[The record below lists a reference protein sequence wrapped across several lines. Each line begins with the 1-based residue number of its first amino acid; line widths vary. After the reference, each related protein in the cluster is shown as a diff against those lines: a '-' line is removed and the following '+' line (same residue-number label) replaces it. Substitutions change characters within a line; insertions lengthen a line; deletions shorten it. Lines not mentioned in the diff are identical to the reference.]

1 MMSYAASAQRN
12 GFLLA
17 VVHIVN
23 RDWTA
28 LVQVYKK
35 LGFIP
40 EDIDAKPIEVA
51 LEDALPDVLDAD
63 ISELNFKNVVGKLG
77 DIMYKFP
84 FALPP
89 FYISIIRCLGVLE
102 GLAIQV
108 DPSSRIISE
117 AYPYIANRVL
127 TDDSQEELRE
137 ALRRLIFTADG
148 HIRWSRL
155 ESLLDE
161 AKESSRFDEAK
172 ESSRFDVVQTV
183 DKLVDYVI
191 SSKGEELLN
200 DIADQ
205 IVFEADSLGQD
216 TLIYVAQAAGALAI
230 RDERGAAKALRSLVE
245 LVQDSGN
252 DENKDQEAGTA
263 TKGIGKV
270 LNSLTETLPEPTPA
284 MKRTMK
290 LGLLLGTQGAS
301 SVAAASTNSN
311 AAADTANT
319 ISKFV
324 PLVRKLSQEP
334 RVTSKANEVVARLGE
349 RLVSRG
355 LRAAFGLPPPV
366 FETVEQAAT
375 TAS

>member
-1 MMSYAASAQRN
+1 MSYAASDQRN

-23 RDWTA
+23 RDWGA
-28 LVQVYKK
+28 LVRVYQK

-40 EDIDAKPIEVA
+40 EGTDVTPIELA
-51 LEDALPDVLDAD
+51 LEDALPDVLNAD

-77 DIMYKFP
+77 DIMYTYP
-84 FALPP
+84 FSLPP

-108 DPSSRIISE
+108 DPKARIISE

-127 TDDSQEELRE
+127 TDDSQEDLRE
-137 ALRRLIFTADG
+137 ALRRLIFTSDG

-161 AKESSRFDEAK
+161 AKESSG
-172 ESSRFDVVQTV
+172 FDVVLAV

-191 SSKGEELLN
+191 SSEGEELMN

-205 IVFEADSLGQD
+205 IVVEADSLGRD
-216 TLIYVAQAAGALAI
+216 SVLYITKAAGALAI
-230 RDERGAAKALRSLVE
+230 QDERAVAKALRSLVE
-245 LVQDSGN
+245 LLQNN
-252 DENKDQEAGTA
+252 DDKQSEDQEAGNNSPA
-263 TKGIGKV
+263 TTGIAKV
-270 LNSLTETLPEPTPA
+270 LNRLTDQVTEALPEPTPA
-284 MKRTMK
+284 MQRTMK
-290 LGLLLGTQGAS
+290 LGLLLGTRGAS
-301 SVAAASTNSN
+301 SLAAATKSNGN
-311 AAADTANT
+311 AATDTANT
-319 ISKFV
+319 ISRFV
-324 PLVRKLSQEP
+324 PLFRKLSQEP

-366 FETVEQAAT
+366 FETVEYV
-375 TAS
+375 SSGEKSK